1 MSSTPRFL
9 QGTYPF
15 TGAGLEKGVPLEG
28 LTGFR
33 VPDGYRAQ
41 PVYFRGGNPT
51 GELVVVALLRDGVA
65 VRLFPIGARDAVHVP
80 LSIVEDV
87 EAPSTLELQVM
98 APEGL
103 TGCVVVD
110 LGLVEV

>member
-9 QGTYPF
+9 QGVHPF
-15 TGAGLEKGVPLEG
+15 TGAGLEKPVALDG
-28 LTGFR
+28 LASLA
-33 VPDGYRAQ
+33 VPDGHRAQ

-51 GELVVVALLRDGVA
+51 DELVVVALLRDGVTM
-65 VRLFPIGARDAVHVP
+65 RLFPVGAKSSVHVP

-87 EAPSTLELQVM
+87 EAPSTLELRVM

-103 TGCVVVD
+103 AGTVVVD

>member
-9 QGTYPF
+9 QGTCTF
-15 TGAGLEKGVPLEG
+15 TGAGLEKPVPLEG
-28 LTGFR
+28 LSGFR
-33 VPDGYRAQ
+33 VPDGHRAQ

-51 GELVVVALLRDGVA
+51 EELLVVALLRDGV
-65 VRLFPIGARDAVHVP
+65 VTRLFPVGAKDAVHVP

-103 TGCVVVD
+103 TGSVVVD
-110 LGLVEV
+110 LGIVEV

>member
-9 QGTYPF
+9 QGVHPF
-15 TGAGLEKGVPLEG
+15 TGAGLEKPVTLDG
-28 LTGFR
+28 LRHT
-33 VPDGYRAQ
+33 VSDGLRAQ

-51 GELVVVALLRDGVA
+51 DELVVVALLRDGVTT
-65 VRLFPIGARDAVHVP
+65 RLFPVGAKGSVHVP

-87 EAPSTLELQVM
+87 EAPAVLELAVL

-103 TGCVVVD
+103 TGSIVVD